1 LATILAGL
9 FRSRRHLLLEN
20 LALWQQLSVFKQKN
34 PQPRLA
40 PFDKL
45 FWVMLSRLW
54 ADWRRGSMLVQ
65 PNTVIRWHRAGFK
78 LYWTWISR
86 HRTNAG
92 RKCVS
97 RELRNLIFRMVS
109 ENLT

>member
-65 PNTVIRWHRAGFK
+65 PNTVIRWHRQALSCIGHGFQG
-78 LYWTWISR
+78 TEQM
-86 HRTNAG
+86 
-92 RKCVS
+92 
-97 RELRNLIFRMVS
+97 RE
-109 ENLT
+109 ENV